1 VTVLTNPCFNAQVP
15 LVYSLNALV
24 GEGAQGVALVKWLIK
39 KHNDAVIRMHRA
51 LAEDTNANDDAELDA
66 HAADEAYRAKLRRFG
81 EIPLHLVQATHML
94 QPFPVHG
101 DITRVLQ
108 LSARRSYAYGKGR
121 DTTYD
126 YPRVEEFLFGE
137 CAHGRPLINPDPAQ
151 LRYAGRA
158 PRIMTQTCR

>member
-1 VTVLTNPCFNAQVP
+1 
-15 LVYSLNALV
+15 
-24 GEGAQGVALVKWLIK
+24 
-39 KHNDAVIRMHRA
+39 
-51 LAEDTNANDDAELDA
+51 
-66 HAADEAYRAKLRRFG
+66 
-81 EIPLHLVQATHML
+81 ML

-151 LRYAGRA
+151 LRYARTSHRDHALLTARDANMSLTAVALRLLLPGW
-158 PRIMTQTCR
+158 